1 MQPYYKLI
9 NKNAPK
15 PPQHSIKHE
24 YQEQIS
30 TPAKTEKVSTKS
42 TSLKKNIISSGS
54 KETYTIDTDLY
65 KATISSEG
73 GGTIKSFILK
83 NYEMRKGG
91 DTTLV
96 QLINDNEKS
105 PLLIRYISIDGDT
118 VELNQNFKLNYVSK
132 SSERKDYFTV
142 SGDDSITMSFVL
154 RNKNAVVAKKIFKFY
169 GNKYTIGLDTDLSAL
184 QNNSAA
190 DFYELS
196 WNGGLSYTESFLKD
210 DIYYSKAY
218 AYSGGEF
225 ENFNIKS
232 GKKKQS
238 RSVGKTRWTAI
249 RTKYFAASFISENL
263 GVGYKLTGTG
273 IPINGSEFQKI
284 FTMHLM
290 LPLNSPSHTTVFI
303 GPLEYSIIKGLSFHL
318 EHIMT
323 FGFKLIK
330 PISKGILWTFIK
342 LKTLIPNY
350 GWVLIIF
357 SILVKIVLSP
367 FTNKSTR
374 SMKEMQNLQPKI
386 AALKEKYKNDPQKI
400 NAATM
405 KLYKEHGV
413 NPMGGCLPLLLQM
426 PILFALFTIFRSTIE
441 LRHAPFILWITDLS
455 APDTILTLP
464 FKIPIYGQN
473 VNVLP
478 LIMAFTTLLQQ
489 KFSTATASNNPQQK
503 MMMYFMPIM
512 MFFLFNQFPSGL
524 NLYYTLFNILSVL
537 QQNFLTPKPKPK
549 KVKKSAFQTFRQIQ
563 AKAKKK

>member
-9 NKNAPK
+9 NKNAPQ

-24 YQEQIS
+24 DQEQIS
-30 TPAKTEKVSTKS
+30 APARTEKQVITP
-42 TSLKKNIISSGS
+42 TRTKKNIISSGI
-54 KETYTIDTDLY
+54 KETYTIETDLY

-83 NYEMRKGG
+83 NYEMRKDG

-96 QLINDNEKS
+96 QLINDNGKS

-118 VELNQNFKLNYVSK
+118 VELNQNFKLNYVIK
-132 SSERKDYFTV
+132 SSARKDYFSV

-154 RNKNAVVAKKIFKFY
+154 RNQNAVAAKKIFKFY
-169 GNKYTIGLDTDLSAL
+169 GNKYTIGLDTDLTGL

-190 DFYELS
+190 NFYELS
-196 WNGGLSYTESFLKD
+196 WNGGLLYTESFLKD
-210 DIYYSKAY
+210 DIFYSKAY

-225 ENFNIKS
+225 ENLNIKS
-232 GKKKQS
+232 GKKRQS
-238 RSVGKTRWTAI
+238 KFVGSTYWTAI
-249 RTKYFAASFISENL
+249 RTKYFAASFIPANP
-263 GVGYKLTGTG
+263 GMGYKLTGAG
-273 IPINGSEFQKI
+273 IPLNGNEFQKI

-290 LPLNSPSHTTVFI
+290 LPLNSPSHTTIFI
-303 GPLEYSIIKGLSFHL
+303 GPLKYSIIKGFSVHL

-323 FGFKLIK
+323 FGFKLIQ

-342 LKTLIPNY
+342 LNTLIPNY

-357 SILVKIVLSP
+357 SILVKAILSP
-367 FTNKSTR
+367 LTNKSTQ

-386 AALKEKYKNDPQKI
+386 VALKEKYQNEPQKI
-400 NAATM
+400 NTETM

-455 APDTILTLP
+455 APDTIFTLP
-464 FKIPIYGQN
+464 FKIPIYGQY

-478 LIMAFTTLLQQ
+478 IVMALTTLLQQ
-489 KFSTATASNNPQQK
+489 KFTTATASNNPQQK

-512 MFFLFNQFPSGL
+512 MFLIFNQFPSGL
-524 NLYYTLFNILSVL
+524 NLYYTLFNILSML
-537 QQNFLTPKPKPK
+537 QQKFLPPKHKPK

-563 AKAKKK
+563 AKAKRK

>member
-1 MQPYYKLI
+1 MQPYYKLM
-9 NKNAPK
+9 NKNAPQAPK
-15 PPQHSIKHE
+15 QVIKHE
-24 YQEQIS
+24 ATEEIAPPS
-30 TPAKTEKVSTKS
+30 TDKLPTKS
-42 TSLKKNIISSGS
+42 TSPQKNIISSGP
-54 KETYTIDTDLY
+54 KETYTIDTELY

-96 QLINDNEKS
+96 QLINDNGKS

-132 SSERKDYFTV
+132 SSEIKDSFSI

-154 RNKNAVVAKKIFKFY
+154 RNQNSVVAKKIFKFY
-169 GNKYTIGLDTDLSAL
+169 GNKYTIGLDTDLTGL

-190 DFYELS
+190 NFYELS
-196 WNGGLSYTESFLKD
+196 WNGGLLYTESFLKD
-210 DIYYSKAY
+210 DIFYSKAY

-225 ENFNIKS
+225 ENLNVKS

-238 RSVGKTRWTAI
+238 RSMGSTRWTAI
-249 RTKYFAASFISENL
+249 RTKYFAASFIPENP
-263 GVGYKLTGTG
+263 GIGYKLSGTG
-273 IPINGSEFQKI
+273 IPIQGNEFQKI
-284 FTMHLM
+284 FTMHLL
-290 LPLNSPSHTTVFI
+290 LPLNSPSHTTIFI
-303 GPLEYSIIKGLSFHL
+303 GPLDYSIIKGLSVNL

-323 FGFKLIK
+323 FGFKLIQ

-342 LKTLIPNY
+342 LNTLIPNY

-357 SILVKIVLSP
+357 SILVKAVLSP
-367 FTNKSTR
+367 LTNKSTR

-386 AALKEKYKNDPQKI
+386 AALKEKYQNDPQKI

-413 NPMGGCLPLLLQM
+413 NPMGGCLPLLIQM
-426 PILFALFTIFRSTIE
+426 PILIALFTVFRSTIE

-455 APDTILTLP
+455 APDTIFTLP

-478 LIMAFTTLLQQ
+478 LIMALTTVLQQ
-489 KFSTATASNNPQQK
+489 KFTTAAASNNPQQK

-524 NLYYTLFNILSVL
+524 NLYYTLFNILSMIQQKFL
-537 QQNFLTPKPKPK
+537 QPKPKPK

-563 AKAKKK
+563 SKAKRK